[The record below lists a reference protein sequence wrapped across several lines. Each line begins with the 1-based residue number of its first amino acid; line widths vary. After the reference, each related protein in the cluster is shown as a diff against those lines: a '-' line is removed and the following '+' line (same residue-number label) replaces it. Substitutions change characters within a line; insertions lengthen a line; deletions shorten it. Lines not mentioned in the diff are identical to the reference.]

1 MTDFGG
7 STTPQD
13 EKDCW
18 QTPLWVFDA
27 LDMEFGFWLDA
38 ASSERNALCANF
50 LTERDDSL
58 SREWNSYGAIWC
70 NPPYSDIS
78 PWVEKAAEQCMAQR
92 QPVVMLLPA
101 DISTGWFSAAMQ
113 TADELRLITDG
124 RIQFV
129 PVTDGGKRKSN
140 QKGSVLF
147 IWRPF
152 TKPRHIIT
160 SVSLAE
166 LRRIGAREVA

>member
-113 TADELRLITDG
+113 TADELRLIPDG

-140 QKGSVLF
+140 PKGSVLF

>member
-50 LTERDDSL
+50 
-58 SREWNSYGAIWC
+58 
-70 NPPYSDIS
+70 
-78 PWVEKAAEQCMAQR
+78 
-92 QPVVMLLPA
+92 QPSGMIL
-101 DISTGWFSAAMQ
+101 
-113 TADELRLITDG
+113 
-124 RIQFV
+124 
-129 PVTDGGKRKSN
+129 
-140 QKGSVLF
+140 
-147 IWRPF
+147 
-152 TKPRHIIT
+152 
-160 SVSLAE
+160 
-166 LRRIGAREVA
+166 

>member
-78 PWVEKAAEQCMAQR
+78 PWVEKAADQ
-92 QPVVMLLPA
+92 
-101 DISTGWFSAAMQ
+101 STGR
-113 TADELRLITDG
+113 ADR
-124 RIQFV
+124 RRNRNSRAH
-129 PVTDGGKRKSN
+129 RKI
-140 QKGSVLF
+140 KEHE
-147 IWRPF
+147 
-152 TKPRHIIT
+152 T
-160 SVSLAE
+160 
-166 LRRIGAREVA
+166 